1 MVDVAFSEAR
11 AAEFDFSAETVLINW
26 GVLYTRAGFQ
36 VSSPRDLA
44 GKRVAVMAGSIHT
57 EGPEG
62 ILALL
67 RQFSV
72 NADITY
78 VENYNQVFQLLDQ
91 GKADAGVVNTI
102 FGALYQK
109 DYAVTKS
116 PLAFNPSELRFAFP
130 KNAPRNTELIA
141 TLDRRL
147 AALKADSGSMLYG
160 VIGQYLSGRAQAEA
174 VAGGAGRAVALTP
187 EERRWIAEHP
197 VIRYAVDPG
206 FIPYEFLDEK
216 GEHRGISSD
225 YVRLLSERL
234 GITMQRVPTEGWNQ
248 AVELA
253 KQGKIDVLPCV
264 GRSAEREASF
274 SFSKPYARFQRVII
288 TSTRMHFITGLE
300 DVESLRVAVQ
310 MNSSHHGFL
319 AQHTTIN
326 PLLFKDLPEA
336 LEAVSEG
343 KADALVGN
351 LATCTYWI
359 RKLNLTN
366 LKIAAPVGNDSE
378 YLHFAVRK
386 DWPELLALINK
397 GLDTVDK
404 FEENAILKNWVAVEY
419 DSGINIRTVRAY
431 ALWSAGLA
439 ALVFGAIFL
448 WNFKLKK
455 EIIQRK
461 AAQDSLQRRVEFEHL
476 VSELSSN
483 LIAAAVDEIDGLID
497 NALERIVYLAGA
509 DIGYVYRFERN
520 GAAALSHAWCSPA
533 VEGGGASLRNGVEA
547 GLSDRVRRLKSGSVV
562 KVADL
567 RGLAEETRAE
577 YGRLVDLGAVS
588 LLEVPRSYGRR
599 AVGFLGLCSVSGPR
613 EWTGEE
619 AALLQL
625 VGQIIT
631 NALMRCENE
640 EALTAAAGELH
651 AANVRLQ
658 ELDRLKSM
666 FIATMSHELRT
677 PLNSIIGFTGV
688 LLQGMS
694 GELNERQ
701 RDQLGRV
708 YHSANHLLSL
718 ITDIIDISK
727 IEAGRVDVVPENFS
741 LQALVAEAVAAV
753 EQQAE
758 AKGLELVVDIP
769 EETVLLTDR
778 KRLLQCLLNFLSNA
792 VKYSEAGRI
801 QVTARDLGEELEL
814 LVRDSGIGISD
825 ADKPKLFEAF
835 ERFDSTLKVK
845 AGGTGL
851 GLYLTRKIVTDLL
864 CGKVLFESRQGQG
877 STFGVRIPKE
887 LAPGTCVDFSERRED
902 RA

>member
-1 MVDVAFSEAR
+1 
-11 AAEFDFSAETVLINW
+11 
-26 GVLYTRAGFQ
+26 
-36 VSSPRDLA
+36 
-44 GKRVAVMAGSIHT
+44 
-57 EGPEG
+57 
-62 ILALL
+62 
-67 RQFSV
+67 
-72 NADITY
+72 
-78 VENYNQVFQLLDQ
+78 
-91 GKADAGVVNTI
+91 
-102 FGALYQK
+102 
-109 DYAVTKS
+109 
-116 PLAFNPSELRFAFP
+116 
-130 KNAPRNTELIA
+130 
-141 TLDRRL
+141 
-147 AALKADSGSMLYG
+147 
-160 VIGQYLSGRAQAEA
+160 
-174 VAGGAGRAVALTP
+174 VALTP

-778 KRLLQCLLNFLSNA
+778 KRLPVPAQFPEQRREVLRGRA
-792 VKYSEAGRI
+792 HPGDGPGPWRGAGAAGPGFGHRHFRRG
-801 QVTARDLGEELEL
+801 QA
-814 LVRDSGIGISD
+814 
-825 ADKPKLFEAF
+825 EAF
-835 ERFDSTLKVK
+835 RGVRAFRLD
-845 AGGTGL
+845 A
-851 GLYLTRKIVTDLL
+851 
-864 CGKVLFESRQGQG
+864 QGQG
-877 STFGVRIPKE
+877 RGHGPGPVSDPQDRHGPLVREGAVREPAGPGQHVRGPHPQGACAGDLRRFFG
-887 LAPGTCVDFSERRED
+887 T
-902 RA
+902 